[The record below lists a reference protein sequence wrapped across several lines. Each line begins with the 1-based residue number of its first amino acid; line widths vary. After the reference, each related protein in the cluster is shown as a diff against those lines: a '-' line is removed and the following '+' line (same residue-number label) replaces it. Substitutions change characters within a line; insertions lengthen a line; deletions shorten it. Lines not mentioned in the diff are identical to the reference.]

1 MRYSGRNDAMDHIR
15 VGTASWAD
23 PEFVRDWY
31 PPGLRAAD
39 RLRWY
44 ADRFDL
50 VEVNT
55 TFYGLPTETD
65 ARRWVRETSA
75 GFTFDVK
82 LHRLLSRHAAGP
94 ESLPRNA
101 PLGAA
106 RGPRGRVVLTPEL
119 EEWMVD
125 AFLRALEPL
134 VEAGK
139 MGALLLQLSPSFAPH
154 PQALAA
160 IEPLAQQV
168 RAAGHRLAV
177 ELRHVGWAREPHR
190 SEVRAALRSWGA
202 AWVGVDAPASDGRHP
217 TIFPRL
223 DEVTTPR
230 LAYLRLHGRDA
241 HAYLTGKTVAERFF
255 YRYSAAEIGE
265 VKERAEGLAKQA
277 DEVHVIFNNNARDFA
292 PENALDLLRALGRNL
307 TQTEEQPDLFGG

>member
-1 MRYSGRNDAMDHIR
+1 MQTPVIR

-44 ADRFDL
+44 ADHFDL

-55 TFYGLPTETD
+55 TFYGVPTERD
-65 ARRWVRETSA
+65 ALRWVRETPP

-94 ESLPRNA
+94 ESLPRSA

-106 RGPRGRVVLTPEL
+106 RGPRGRVTLTPEL
-119 EEWMVD
+119 EQWLVE
-125 AFLRALEPL
+125 AFFRALEPL
-134 VEAGK
+134 VAAER
-139 MGALLLQLSPSFAPH
+139 MGALLLQLTPSFAPH
-154 PQALAA
+154 PEALAA
-160 IEPLAQQV
+160 LEPLAAQV

-177 ELRHVGWAREPHR
+177 ELRHAGWAREPWR
-190 SEVRAALRSWGA
+190 SEARAALQSWGA

-223 DEVTTPR
+223 DEVTSPA

-241 HAYLTGKTVAERFF
+241 HAYLTGRTVAERFF
-255 YRYSAAEIGE
+255 YRYNAAELAE
-265 VKERAEGLAKQA
+265 VRDRSVDLAARAK
-277 DEVHVIFNNNARDFA
+277 EVHVIFNNNARDFA
-292 PENALDLLRALGRNL
+292 PQNAQELLRLLGQEKSS
-307 TQTEEQPDLFGG
+307 TGAEEQPELFG

>member
-1 MRYSGRNDAMDHIR
+1 MSLPWRVKASSLR

-31 PPGLRAAD
+31 PAGLRAAD

-44 ADRFDL
+44 AERFDL

-55 TFYGLPTETD
+55 TFYGVPTERD
-65 ARRWVRETSA
+65 ALRWVRETPP

-94 ESLPRNA
+94 ESLPRQA
-101 PLGAA
+101 PLEGA
-106 RGPRGRVVLTPEL
+106 RGPRGRVLLTETL
-119 EEWMVD
+119 EQWLID
-125 AFLRALEPL
+125 AFVRALAPV

-154 PQALAA
+154 PEALASLEA
-160 IEPLAQQV
+160 LAGQV

-177 ELRHVGWAREPHR
+177 ELRHVGWSREPWR
-190 SEVRAALRSWGA
+190 SEVRSALQAWSA

-223 DEVTTPR
+223 DEVTTPQ

-241 HAYLTGKTVAERFF
+241 HAYLTGRTVAERFH
-255 YRYSAAEIGE
+255 YLYDAAELAE
-265 VKERAEGLAKQA
+265 VRDRALDLASQA
-277 DEVHVIFNNNARDFA
+277 REVHVIFNNNSRDFA
-292 PENALDLLRALGRNL
+292 PRNALELLCLLGQERPSAPV
-307 TQTEEQPDLFGG
+307 EEQPDLFG